1 MHRDAPL
8 FVLTLS
14 FFGRV
19 VERSE
24 KPECIFDTPPNGLRM
39 DVSGRTCVIGFFK
52 LHRHYPLRLKARPPG
67 QGDS

>member
-24 KPECIFDTPPNGLRM
+24 KPECIYVGGCVKIPT
-39 DVSGRTCVIGFFK
+39 VSVILNEVK
-52 LHRHYPLRLKARPPG
+52 T
-67 QGDS
+67 SC